1 MYIVYES
8 ISNTDPRYDPK
19 IQEIGKFWHYT
30 VAYIAPEDQPNV
42 IISWLKPEE
51 LTEEVAKANKFAAA
65 NNGELTVVNAS
76 ATNYED
82 IVSPT
87 SGGNNNYK
95 KQIYFLTPQNKT
107 AATAFMKKVL
117 KMYTISHLTGS
128 RGQEI
133 NLELKTNLL
142 AKIDALDPND
152 LDAAQ
157 LFAYTYFP
165 WSIAATEGR
174 PKNRE
179 FEVPWV

>member
-30 VAYIAPEDQPNV
+30 ISYIAPEDVPNV
-42 IISWLKPEE
+42 VTSWLKGEE
-51 LTEEVAKANKFAAA
+51 IPEEVAKANKFAVA
-65 NNGELTVVNAS
+65 NNGELTVVNAK

-87 SGGNNNYK
+87 SYGRNDYK
-95 KQIYFLTPQNKT
+95 KEIYFLNAQDKT
-107 AATAFMKKVL
+107 NSVSLIKVVL
-117 KMYTISHLTGS
+117 KLYTVSHLS
-128 RGQEI
+128 SARGELLNQ
-133 NLELKTNLL
+133 ELKDKLFQ
-142 AKIDALDPND
+142 KIESLDPND

-157 LFAYTYFP
+157 MFMYTYFP

-179 FEVPWV
+179 FEVPWI